1 MSLIYAVGDVHGD
14 LSQLVEAHRRI
25 QQDVQLNEA
34 QAYKVVHIGDLVDR
48 REDSRGVLDFL
59 IKGQARGEPWVVLKG
74 NHDRLFQW
82 FLEDP
87 NRVDTRLRSDYSWL
101 HERMG
106 GRETLQSYGVEVPLE
121 FDLAELHK
129 AAVDA
134 VPENHLVF
142 LRSLP
147 LSFETEDFYFC
158 HAGIRPG
165 IPLDKQAE
173 DDLLWVRKGFH
184 DYEASHPKTV
194 VHGHTPVDEV
204 THYGNRI
211 NIDTGAA
218 WGKELST
225 ICIDGNSVFLLETA
239 GRKPLISG

>member
-1 MSLIYAVGDVHGD
+1 M
-14 LSQLVEAHRRI
+14 
-25 QQDVQLNEA
+25 
-34 QAYKVVHIGDLVDR
+34 
-48 REDSRGVLDFL
+48 
-59 IKGQARGEPWVVLKG
+59 
-74 NHDRLFQW
+74 
-82 FLEDP
+82 
-87 NRVDTRLRSDYSWL
+87 
-101 HERMG
+101 
-106 GRETLQSYGVEVPLE
+106 
-121 FDLAELHK
+121 
-129 AAVDA
+129 
-134 VPENHLVF
+134 
-142 LRSLP
+142 P